1 MVHAPDVRAAPH
13 HIEEP
18 QEICRPGGMSFVW
31 SFSKIRIASL
41 VLLGT
46 ATPAIACFLVSGS
59 FVRWLCV
66 TWLAG
71 VALFMRGLGRRAV
84 ADTVV
89 LSVDQRG
96 ILDHRL
102 MPKHITWQ
110 EIEAVCPVDTDCS
123 CVVDIELRWPKVT
136 LGEARWPVRIGAYCQ
151 MAYGVPAVTISM
163 LLLDGNVCDLLNAVA
178 QYRPDLLHCKNRDL
192 LRCRS
197 REAPLPAPQRSR
209 FAQATARL
217 HSRTRS

>member
-66 TWLAG
+66 RWLAG

-163 LLLDGNVCDLLNAVA
+163 LLLERQCLRSA
-178 QYRPDLLHCKNRDL
+178 QC
-192 LRCRS
+192 RCS
-197 REAPLPAPQRSR
+197 VSTGSFALQKPNSAAPYSTRSR
-209 FAQATARL
+209 FAQTERDFIVKRAR
-217 HSRTRS
+217 RTLV

>member
-1 MVHAPDVRAAPH
+1 
-13 HIEEP
+13 
-18 QEICRPGGMSFVW
+18 VW
-31 SFSKIRIASL
+31 SFSKIRIISL

-46 ATPAIACFLVSGS
+46 AAPAIAGFLVSGS

-71 VALFMRGLGRRAV
+71 VALLMRGLGRRAV

-96 ILDHRL
+96 ILDQRL
-102 MPKHITWQ
+102 MAKHITWQ
-110 EIEAVCPVDTDCS
+110 EIEAICPVDTDRS
-123 CVVDIELRWPKVT
+123 YVVDIELRWPRVT

-151 MAYGVPAVTISM
+151 MAYGVPAITVSM

-178 QYRPDLLHCKNRDL
+178 QYRPDLLHCKNRT
-192 LRCRS
+192 
-197 REAPLPAPQRSR
+197 APLPTPRARDLCKQS
-209 FAQATARL
+209 AT
-217 HSRTRS
+217 SF